1 MEKIKQ
7 QAKAYKYQIIVAL
20 LAIALTVFY
29 NWNNNKLQKLQGE
42 YNILEKQ
49 YTAQK
54 ENVILLEEYRKKEKD
69 SLNKAITS
77 REEENKKLRL
87 REKTLQD
94 KIDVIKKRP
103 FKLPTDLKEHIAY
116 YNTQYKTAEN
126 KVVEDKV
133 GLGLSTSTAIITDL
147 EEGNKCEEII
157 PLKDEQLKNKDLE
170 IVNLNKDKE
179 DLSVLV
185 SSAEKTIEAGKELQ
199 KSAEENIKNLEEQNK
214 KLKTKSFLNK
224 VLVPVALVVGGIIGV
239 QVAK

>member
-7 QAKAYKYQIIVAL
+7 YKYQII
-20 LAIALTVFY
+20 IASLFIAFMIFY
-29 NWNNNKLQKLQGE
+29 NHNNNKLQELQGE

-49 YTAQK
+49 FTAQK
-54 ENVILLEEYRKKEKD
+54 ENVKLLEEYRKKEKD
-69 SLNKAITS
+69 SLSKAITF

-87 REKTLQD
+87 REKSLQD
-94 KIDVIKKRP
+94 KIDGIKKRP
-103 FKLPTDLKEHIAY
+103 FKVPTDLTSSVAY
-116 YNTQYKTAEN
+116 YNTEYKTDEN
-126 KVVEDKV
+126 VVVDNKV
-133 GLGLSTSTAIITDL
+133 GLGLTTSTAVITDL
-147 EEGNKCEEII
+147 ENGEKCEEII
-157 PLKDEQLKNKDLE
+157 PLKDEQLKDKARE

-185 SSAEKTIEAGKELQ
+185 SSAEKTIEADKELQ

-224 VLVPVALVVGGIIGV
+224 VLIPVSLVVGGIIGV

>member
-1 MEKIKQ
+1 MKKIRQ
-7 QAKAYKYQIIVAL
+7 YRNQIIII
-20 LAIALTVFY
+20 AITIIFLFLY
-29 NWNNNKLQKLQGE
+29 NYNNNKLQELQGE

-69 SLNKAITS
+69 SLTKAIAA
-77 REEENKKLRL
+77 RETENKKLRL

-94 KIDVIKKRP
+94 KIDGIKKRP

-185 SSAEKTIEAGKELQ
+185 SSAEEIIEADKLLQ
-199 KSAEENIKNLEEQNK
+199 KSADENIKNLEEQNK

-224 VLVPVALVVGGIIGV
+224 VLVPATLVVGGIIGV

>member
-7 QAKAYKYQIIVAL
+7 YKYQIIITL
-20 LAIALTVFY
+20 LAIAFIVFY
-29 NWNNNKLQKLQGE
+29 NWNSNKLQELQGE

-49 YTAQK
+49 FTAQK
-54 ENVILLEEYRKKEKD
+54 ENVILLEEFRKKEKD
-69 SLNKAITS
+69 SLNKAIS
-77 REEENKKLRL
+77 ARETENKKIRYYN
-87 REKTLQD
+87 RTLQD
-94 KIDVIKKRP
+94 KIDGIKKRP
-103 FKLPTDLKEHIAY
+103 FKVPIDLKTSVAY
-116 YNTQYKTAEN
+116 YNTHYKTVEN
-126 KVVEDKV
+126 EVVEDKV

-170 IVNLNKDKE
+170 IVNLNKDKR

>member
-7 QAKAYKYQIIVAL
+7 QAKAYKYQIIIAL
-20 LAIALTVFY
+20 LAIAFIVSY
-29 NWNNNKLQKLQGE
+29 NWNSNKLQELQGE

-49 YTAQK
+49 FTAQK
-54 ENVILLEEYRKKEKD
+54 ENVILLEEFRKKEKD
-69 SLNKAITS
+69 SLTKAIAA
-77 REEENKKLRL
+77 RETENKKIRYYN
-87 REKTLQD
+87 RTLQD
-94 KIDVIKKRP
+94 KIDGIKKRP
-103 FKLPTDLKEHIAY
+103 FKVPTDLKTSVAY
-116 YNTQYKTAEN
+116 YNTEYKTDEN
-126 KVVEDKV
+126 KVVEDKI
-133 GLGLSTSTAIITDL
+133 GLGLETSGKVITDL
-147 EEGNKCEEII
+147 ENGEKCEEII

-199 KSAEENIKNLEEQNK
+199 KSADENIKNLEEQNK

-224 VLVPVALVVGGIIGV
+224 VLVPVALAVGGIIGV

>member
-7 QAKAYKYQIIVAL
+7 QAKAYKYQIIIAL
-20 LAIALTVFY
+20 LAIAFIVFY
-29 NWNNNKLQKLQGE
+29 NWNSNKLQELQGE

-49 YTAQK
+49 FTAQK
-54 ENVILLEEYRKKEKD
+54 ENVILLEEFRKKEKD
-69 SLNKAITS
+69 SLTKAIAA
-77 REEENKKLRL
+77 RETENKKIRYYN
-87 REKTLQD
+87 RTLQD
-94 KIDVIKKRP
+94 KIDGIKNRKI
-103 FKLPTDLKEHIAY
+103 KLPTDLKTSVAY